1 MIHPDNDGRSVK
13 TFSSNLKSNGWV
25 LSSTD
30 VFYPD
35 LGDTIA
41 GSCRLIIAIHS
52 SSTSTVNPLLLKRPP
67 SVPTR
72 PLGEFRP
79 EHAISLARD
88 NADFNKQNSR
98 LKVSN
103 PKLA

>member
-1 MIHPDNDGRSVK
+1 MIHPDQDGRSMK
-13 TFSSNLKSNGWV
+13 TFWSNLKSNGWV

-52 SSTSTVNPLLLKRPP
+52 SCTSMVNPLHLNRPP
-67 SVPTR
+67 SVPTH
-72 PLGEFRP
+72 PIGEFIWEPFNRP
-79 EHAISLARD
+79 EHAISLARND
-88 NADFNKQNSR
+88 ANYDK
-98 LKVSN
+98 
-103 PKLA
+103 

>member
-1 MIHPDNDGRSVK
+1 MMHPDHNGRSVK

-41 GSCRLIIAIHS
+41 GSCCLIIAIHS
-52 SSTSTVNPLLLKRPP
+52 SCTSTVNPLLLKWLP
-67 SVPTR
+67 SVPTHL
-72 PLGEFRP
+72 LGEFIWEPFNWP

-88 NADFNKQNSR
+88 NADFDKQDS
-98 LKVSN
+98 
-103 PKLA
+103 